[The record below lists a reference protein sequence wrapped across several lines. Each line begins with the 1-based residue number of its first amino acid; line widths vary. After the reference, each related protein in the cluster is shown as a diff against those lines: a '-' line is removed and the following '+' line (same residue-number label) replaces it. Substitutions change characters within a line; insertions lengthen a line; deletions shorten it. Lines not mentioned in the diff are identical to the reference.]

1 VHFLINFIYSDA
13 KIQKTIEL
21 MIHFYYF
28 CSKIK
33 IFMEQKLIESKIQVY
48 QMEELSASDRQL
60 VDKAMLA
67 TNNSY
72 SKYSKFSVGACI
84 RLKNG
89 LEIIGANQENAAYP
103 VCMCAERS
111 ALFAA
116 GAQYPDEPVVAIAIA
131 ARNSTGEFTTEPV
144 SPCGSC
150 RQAMIEIEQRYHQA
164 LRILLYGTKGVY
176 VIDSIRDIM
185 PLSFTDDQL

>member
-1 VHFLINFIYSDA
+1 
-13 KIQKTIEL
+13 
-21 MIHFYYF
+21 
-28 CSKIK
+28 
-33 IFMEQKLIESKIQVY
+33 MEQKLIESKIQVY
-48 QMEELSASDRQL
+48 QMDELCVSDRQL